1 MCIIAYNRDFGY
13 LCTFPFVS
21 VYLCSFPHQL
31 VIKKPLVKSQHCD
44 VFLASHQ

>member
-21 VYLCSFPHQL
+21 VYLCNFPHQL

-44 VFLASHQ
+44 VF